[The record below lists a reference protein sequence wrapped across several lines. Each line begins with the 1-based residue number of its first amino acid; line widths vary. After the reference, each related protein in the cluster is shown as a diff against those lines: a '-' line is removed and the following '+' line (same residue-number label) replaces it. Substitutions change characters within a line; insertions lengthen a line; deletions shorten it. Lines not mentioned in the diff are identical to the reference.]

1 MINFKHAALAAALMG
16 SVALPA
22 LAQSPAAGN
31 ATTAPATHDLRPATG
46 MPNAGVSGTA
56 MPNGT
61 MPGAVTPGLGVPGNT
76 AAGTTNNNTTTATG
90 ATSTRMTGAASM
102 PSDRNAAL
110 TDGGNVRASKVVGSS
125 VYNGNNEKVGTVDD
139 ILLGRDNKVDMVVLS
154 VGGFLGMGKH
164 YVSVPYSQLQLG
176 DTRNA
181 SSHNKVVLPTASR
194 DALKAMPEYRYTRS

>member
-1 MINFKHAALAAALMG
+1 MTNFKHAALAVALLG
-16 SVALPA
+16 SVAMPA

-46 MPNAGVSGTA
+46 MP

-61 MPGAVTPGLGVPGNT
+61 MPGAVMPGTVTPGLGLPGNT
-76 AAGTTNNNTTTATG
+76 ATGTMNNNTTTAAG
-90 ATSTRMTGAASM
+90 ATSTRMTGAATM

-110 TDGGNVRASKVVGSS
+110 TDSGNVRASKVVGSS

-139 ILLGRDNKVDMVVLS
+139 ILLGRDNKADMVVLS

-194 DALKAMPEYRYTRS
+194 DALKAMAEYRYTRS

>member
-1 MINFKHAALAAALMG
+1 MTNFRHSVLAAALIG
-16 SVALPA
+16 SVAMPA

-31 ATTAPATHDLRPATG
+31 ATAAPATHDLRPATPTPNTV
-46 MPNAGVSGTA
+46 MPNSVI
-56 MPNGT
+56 
-61 MPGAVTPGLGVPGNT
+61 PGNT
-76 AAGTTNNNTTTATG
+76 IMGTTAPGNTPPGTMTNSTGTSAG
-90 ATSTRMTGAASM
+90 ATSTRLTGAGTM

-110 TDGGNVRASKVVGSS
+110 TDSGSVRASKVVGSA
-125 VYNGNNEKVGTVDD
+125 VYNGNNEKVGIVDD
-139 ILLGRDNKVDMVVLS
+139 ILLGRDNKADMVVLS

-181 SSHNKVVLPTASR
+181 SSHNKVVLPSASR